1 VRVKQATTS
10 HPEPRSPFRSTV
22 PPTPAEQA
30 AVSNSWERQGLLAR
44 LVRR

>member
-1 VRVKQATTS
+1 VKHSNTS

-30 AVSNSWERQGLLAR
+30 AASNTWDRQGLLAR